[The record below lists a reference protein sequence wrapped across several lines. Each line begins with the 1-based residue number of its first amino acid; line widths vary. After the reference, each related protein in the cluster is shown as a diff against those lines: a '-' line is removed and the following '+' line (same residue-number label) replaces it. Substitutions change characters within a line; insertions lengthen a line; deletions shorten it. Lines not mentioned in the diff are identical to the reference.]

1 MTQEQYNRAV
11 MISHRIADLERLKRD
26 LSPSKYRRL
35 TYVDNEYSP
44 LPEWQMTHISD
55 LLDKHDAMIRKEI
68 DIEISTLMEEVE
80 AL

>member
-26 LSPSKYRRL
+26 LSPKKERRL

-44 LPEWQMTHISD
+44 LPEWLMRNISD
-55 LLDKHDAMIRKEI
+55 LLDKHDAMIRNEI
-68 DIEISTLMEEVE
+68 DFEIKTLMEEVGS
-80 AL
+80 L